1 MQITLEI
8 PDELAA
14 TLVPPGQDPARG
26 ALEALALEA
35 YRERRLTGYQLRTLL
50 GIRSRYELDGFLKK
64 HQVYDYTIEDFEKDL
79 ASIRELRKNQ
89 KAGIRA

>member
-1 MQITLEI
+1 MEITLEI

-14 TLVPPGQDPARG
+14 ALTPPGQAPDRA

-50 GIRSRYELDGFLKK
+50 GIPSRYQLDGFLKA
-64 HQVYDYTIEDFEKDL
+64 HSVYDYTIEDFENDL
-79 ASIRELRKNQ
+79 ASIRDLRKKQ
-89 KAGIRA
+89 EAVRPA